1 MLMWL
6 GSGMGPLLGLQMTF
20 FSLSL
25 QGREREG
32 SDLISSS
39 YKNPMK
45 YVLVRTLLHADDGSP
60 VQFDLKCQHTTEN
73 PLFILALKLLDPSA
87 STKLSGITYP
97 SIYRYDR

>member
-39 YKNPMK
+39 YKNPNPIIRALLSSP
-45 YVLVRTLLHADDGSP
+45 YLNVTRASLLNTITFWVL
-60 VQFDLKCQHTTEN
+60 
-73 PLFILALKLLDPSA
+73 
-87 STKLSGITYP
+87 
-97 SIYRYDR
+97 